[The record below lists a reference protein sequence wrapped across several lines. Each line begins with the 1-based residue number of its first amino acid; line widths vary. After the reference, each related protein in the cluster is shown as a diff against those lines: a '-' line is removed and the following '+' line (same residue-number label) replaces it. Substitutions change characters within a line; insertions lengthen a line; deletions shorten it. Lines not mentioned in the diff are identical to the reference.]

1 MQHDVQAQFSIMGM
15 WSAMTPLGKGIVI
28 TLLLM
33 SAWSLTIAIER
44 LWRFHQAKKQSL
56 EVATAITP
64 MLKQHRLPE
73 AIKFAQDRKFRHSH
87 LARVIAAGLTEFQQE
102 ASQPDLPADFDL
114 VDSGRRAIEREA
126 LMTAAEMKKGLGNL
140 ATISTTAPFIGLF
153 GTVIG
158 IITAFQGM
166 ALTGSGGLGAVSA
179 GIAEALGATA
189 LGLFVAVPAV
199 WMYNYFLNKVERFN
213 VEMSNSSSQLIDYF
227 IKNEA
232 RAKARV

>member
-1 MQHDVQAQFSIMGM
+1 MQTDVHSQFSIMGM
-15 WSAMTPLGKGIVI
+15 WNSMTPLGKGVVIV
-28 TLLLM
+28 LLLM

-44 LWRFHQAKKQSL
+44 LWRFHQAKAQSL
-56 EVATAITP
+56 QVAKGITP
-64 MLKQHRLPE
+64 LLKQHKLE
-73 AIKFAQDRKFRHSH
+73 DAISFAKDTRFKHSH
-87 LARVIAAGLTEFQQE
+87 LARVLAAGLTEFQYE
-102 ASQPDLPADFDL
+102 SSQDLPPDFDL
-114 VDSGRRAIEREA
+114 VDSGKRAIEREA
-126 LMTAAEMKKGLGNL
+126 LMTSAEMKKGLGNL

-199 WMYNYFLNKVERFN
+199 WMYNYFLNKIDRFN
-213 VEMSNSSSQLIDYF
+213 VEMSNSSSQLIDFF

-232 RAKARV
+232 RARARA

>member
-1 MQHDVQAQFSIMGM
+1 MQADVHSQFSIMGM
-15 WSAMTPLGKGIVI
+15 WNSMTPLGKGIVI
-28 TLLLM
+28 VLLIM

-56 EVATAITP
+56 QVAKDITP
-64 MLKQHRLPE
+64 LLKQHKLEDAIRL
-73 AIKFAQDRKFRHSH
+73 AQDKRFKHSH
-87 LARVIAAGLTEFQQE
+87 LARVLAAGLTEFQYE
-102 ASQPDLPADFDL
+102 SSQDLPADFDL
-114 VDSGRRAIEREA
+114 VDSGKRAIEREA
-126 LMTAAEMKKGLGNL
+126 LMTTAEMKKGLGNL

-199 WMYNYFLNKVERFN
+199 WMYNYFIGRIERFN
-213 VEMSNSSSQLIDYF
+213 VEMSNSSSQLIDFF
-227 IKNEA
+227 IRNEPRA
-232 RAKARV
+232 RARA